1 MQIQFSSKQVFQIR
15 HIYIIKSIKC
25 YILIYEGYMHM
36 HEYSKIYVDRHIDI
50 EIILHHVKGMIIPSV
65 VW

>member
-1 MQIQFSSKQVFQIR
+1 MS
-15 HIYIIKSIKC
+15 KSIKC

-50 EIILHHVKGMIIPSV
+50 EIILHHVKCMNMLSV
-65 VW
+65 VWYLGVAS